1 MLGGQEHCDHHHL
14 RTEHQQEKKEDRQQQ
29 DSMLETCAGA
39 AHDRSCTAH
48 QPEGTGPVAQ
58 KGTGYVAQ
66 KGTGYASL
74 WALVYVFSPMCYI
87 SPPSSCARPRVHTQR
102 QPLSFVA
109 SPGSI
114 PRISHNPLAQA
125 WLFFGRAPLAMTA
138 LGGA

>member
-1 MLGGQEHCDHHHL
+1 VVGQECV
-14 RTEHQQEKKEDRQQQ
+14 EVV
-29 DSMLETCAGA
+29 G
-39 AHDRSCTAH
+39 
-48 QPEGTGPVAQ
+48 
-58 KGTGYVAQ
+58 VAQ

-87 SPPSSCARPRVHTQR
+87 SPPSSCARPRAHTQR

-125 WLFFGRAPLAMTA
+125 WLFFWEIGLNTYTRAHRDA
-138 LGGA
+138 